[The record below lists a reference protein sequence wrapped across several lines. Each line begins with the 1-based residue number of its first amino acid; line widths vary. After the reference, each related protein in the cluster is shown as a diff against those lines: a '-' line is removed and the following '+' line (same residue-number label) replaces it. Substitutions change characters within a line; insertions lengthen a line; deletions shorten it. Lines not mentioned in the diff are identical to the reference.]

1 MSIDIAP
8 LDFGAP
14 QPVALTSMRRFPD
27 GGAYRIEIPSVE
39 GPAVL
44 DAVFHQAD
52 ELGVPIHRV
61 SQGSG
66 VMMLTD
72 GEITDMVEN
81 CAARGVMLCLFL
93 GPRGSWDVGAQ
104 RFTVGT
110 VGTRARGR
118 SALDAC
124 VMEAQ
129 RACALGVRSLL
140 VGDEGVLWHL
150 AVLRDMGS
158 LPADLEL
165 KVSVMIAPANPA
177 SFGLLERLGAD
188 TINVPSDLTIAQLA
202 ELRSASNTTIDFY
215 VEAPDNIGG
224 FVRLYDV
231 AELVRVAAPIYL
243 KFGLRNAPD
252 IYPSGRHLEQVA
264 IQSAQER
271 VRRAR
276 LGLDLLERLDPEAEM
291 SVVGAVAQPTGE
303 RFWRARDA
311 ATVRDAR

>member
-1 MSIDIAP
+1 MSPGIDAF
-8 LDFGAP
+8 DFGAI
-14 QPVALTSMRRFPD
+14 QPGPFTSGARFPD
-27 GGAYRIEIPSVE
+27 GGAYRVEIPSVE

-44 DAVFHQAD
+44 DAVFAEAD
-52 ELGVPIHRV
+52 EFHVPIHRV

-72 GEITDMVEN
+72 SEIVTMVER
-81 CAARGVMLCLFL
+81 CAERGVMLCLFL

-104 RFTVGT
+104 RYTVGT

-118 SALDAC
+118 SAVDAC
-124 VMEAQ
+124 VLEAQ

-150 AVLRDMGS
+150 STLRATGS
-158 LPADLEL
+158 LPPDLEL
-165 KVSVMIAPANPA
+165 KVSVMIAPANPV

-188 TINVPSDLTIAQLA
+188 TINVPSDLSVTQLA
-202 ELRSASNTTIDFY
+202 ELRAASPTTIDFY

-252 IYPSGRHLEQVA
+252 IYPSGRQLEQVA
-264 IQSAQER
+264 ILSGRER

-276 LGLDLLERLDPEAEM
+276 LGLDLLERLYPDALM
-291 SVVGAVAQPTGE
+291 SAIGAVDQPRGA
-303 RFWRARDA
+303 RFSHVISSM
-311 ATVRDAR
+311 TVAGA

>member
-1 MSIDIAP
+1 MSLDIETF
-8 LDFGAP
+8 DFGAP
-14 QPVALTSMRRFPD
+14 QPSPLTSTQRFPD
-27 GGAYRIEIPSVE
+27 GGSYRIEIPSVE

-44 DAVFHQAD
+44 SAVFAEAD
-52 ELGVPIHRV
+52 ELQVPIHRV

-72 GEITDMVEN
+72 GEITTMVER
-81 CAARGVMLCLFL
+81 CAERGVMLCLFL
-93 GPRGSWDVGAQ
+93 GPRASWDVGAQ
-104 RFTVGT
+104 RFTIGT

-118 SALDAC
+118 SAVDAC
-124 VMEAQ
+124 TMEAQ

-140 VGDEGVLWHL
+140 VADEGVLWYL
-150 AVLRDMGS
+150 SSLRTRGS

-165 KVSVMIAPANPA
+165 KVSVMIAPANPV
-177 SFGLLERLGAD
+177 SFRLLERLGAD

-202 ELRSASNTTIDFY
+202 ELRGTSATTIDFY

-231 AELVRVAAPIYL
+231 AELVRVASPIYL

-252 IYPSGRHLEQVA
+252 IYPSGHHLEQVA
-264 IQSAQER
+264 ILSARER

-276 LGLDLLERLDPEAEM
+276 LALDLLERLDPNAVM
-291 SVVGAVAQPTGE
+291 SVIGALSQPSGE
-303 RFWRARDA
+303 RFI
-311 ATVRDAR
+311 T